1 LKAAVYYNNN
11 DVRIEDVE
19 RPVPGFGEILIKV
32 HASGIC
38 GSDVMQWYRIKKAP
52 IVLGHEIAGVVE
64 ELGEGV
70 ESFKVGDRVTAAH
83 HVPCFECRY
92 CKRGAHSVCE
102 TLRTTTFYPGGFAE
116 YVRVPAINVRVGG
129 VIKLP
134 DSMSF
139 VEGSFSEPLGC
150 VVRGMRVAGFK
161 EGSSVLVI
169 GSGIS
174 GVLHIKLARA
184 LGASHITAV
193 DVNEGRLKEARE
205 FGADL
210 VLMAGEDI
218 RAKLLESP
226 EGLADFVAICAG
238 ADGAITTALKCVDRG
253 GAILF
258 FAPKEPDTTY
268 PMPLFDLW
276 RDNITLVNSYA
287 SPPADTLKAIELI
300 GEKKVTVEDMV
311 SHRFPLDRASE
322 GFRLVSEATDSLKV
336 IIEP

>member
-1 LKAAVYYNNN
+1 M
-11 DVRIEDVE
+11 RIEEVE
-19 RPVPGFGEILIKV
+19 RPTIGAGEILIKV

-64 ELGEGV
+64 EVGEGV
-70 ESFKVGDRVTAAH
+70 ERFKVGDRVTAAH
-83 HVPCFECRY
+83 HVPCNECRY
-92 CKRGAHSVCE
+92 CKRGDHSVCE
-102 TLRTTTFYPGGFAE
+102 TLRTTTFYPGGFTE
-116 YVRVPAINVRVGG
+116 YVRVPAINVKIG
-129 VIKLP
+129 VFKLP
-134 DSMSF
+134 ESMSF

-150 VVRGMRVAGFK
+150 VVRAMRVSGFR

-174 GVLHIKLARA
+174 GILHIKLARA

-193 DVNEGRLKEARE
+193 DVNEGRLKQAKE

-210 VLMAGEDI
+210 AFMAGEDI
-218 RAKLLESP
+218 RAKLLESHG
-226 EGLADFVAICAG
+226 GLADFVAICAG
-238 ADGAITTALKCVDRG
+238 ADSAITTALNCVDRG

-258 FAPKEPDTTY
+258 FAPKAPGETF

-287 SPPADTLKAIELI
+287 APPVDTLTAIELI
-300 GEKKVTVEDMV
+300 GDHRVTVEDMV
-311 SHRFPLDRASE
+311 SHRLALEDAAE

-336 IIEP
+336 VIEP